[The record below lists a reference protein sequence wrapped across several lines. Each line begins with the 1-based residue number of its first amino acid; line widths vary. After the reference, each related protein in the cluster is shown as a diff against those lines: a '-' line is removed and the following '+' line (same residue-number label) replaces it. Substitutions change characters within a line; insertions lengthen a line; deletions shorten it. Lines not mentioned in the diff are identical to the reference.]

1 MSDYL
6 ELLREKTEA
15 GDLNSILKANLGGYT
30 KKSVLEYLSFV
41 KKQQQSLR
49 EAYTAELER
58 LKGKKEA
65 LQTENAGLQ
74 SRLDSAEADFRRA
87 SEAEKAQ
94 LQAEYAA
101 LEKDMDEA
109 VARIKADEERFA
121 QLEREKEAEAQQSQA
136 AQQTASAT
144 ALLLDSAQARAE
156 ELNRSLARKE
166 SELEAL
172 RETAAQLRSQLAE
185 DKSAPLREQLTE
197 QAHTVSLLKQEI
209 ALRDRELENRAARLE
224 TLRVQTE
231 HQREAAEA
239 AAQHLQ
245 EQAEQNAWLL
255 AENEALGQRLERE
268 TAETLSL
275 TRENARLRAS
285 NAILQQRLEAAAL
298 LRPTP
303 DGAEDART
311 P

>member
-58 LKGKKEA
+58 LKGEKEA

-74 SRLDSAEADFRRA
+74 SRLDSAEADYRRA

-156 ELNRSLARKE
+156 EMNRSLARKE

>member
-58 LKGKKEA
+58 VKGEKEA

-74 SRLDSAEADFRRA
+74 SRLDSAEADYRRA

-156 ELNRSLARKE
+156 EMNRSLARKE

-209 ALRDRELENRAARLE
+209 ALRDRELENRTARLE

-298 LRPTP
+298 LRPP
-303 DGAEDART
+303 LDGAEDART

>member
-58 LKGKKEA
+58 LKGEKEA

-121 QLEREKEAEAQQSQA
+121 QLEREKEVEAQQSQA

-156 ELNRSLARKE
+156 EMNRSLARKE